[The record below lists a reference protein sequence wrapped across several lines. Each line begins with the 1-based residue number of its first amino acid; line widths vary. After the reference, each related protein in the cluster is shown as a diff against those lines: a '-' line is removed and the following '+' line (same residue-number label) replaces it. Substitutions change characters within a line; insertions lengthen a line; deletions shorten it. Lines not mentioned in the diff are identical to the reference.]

1 MVQLATQRVNADIP
15 IKRIEFKMLEALLA
29 ELEK

>member
-1 MVQLATQRVNADIP
+1 MVQLATQHVNADIP
-15 IKRIEFKMLEALLA
+15 IKRLEFKMLEALLA